1 MLLLLIDETEKDT
14 VRKLR
19 DTFSVKDVLE
29 INDTKEIVF
38 PGLVINLEKRKVLK
52 DGVEILFTTTEFE
65 ILRYLASQPGRVFTY
80 RQIYEAIWNEEYACE
95 KGSIMSHIQRIR
107 GKIESDRQNP
117 QYIENIRGVGYK
129 FIEK

>member
-29 INDTKEIVF
+29 INDTKKIIF
-38 PGLVINLEKRKVLK
+38 PGLIIDLEKRKVLK
-52 DGVEILFTTTEFE
+52 DGAEVLFTTTEFE
-65 ILRYLASQPGRVFTY
+65 ILCYLASHPGRVFTY
-80 RQIYEAIWNEEYACE
+80 QQIYEAIWKEEYVCE
-95 KGSIMSHIQRIR
+95 KGGIMSHIQRIR
-107 GKIESDRQNP
+107 KKIESDRQNP

-129 FIEK
+129 FIEQ